1 MHRAA
6 IHAKRYAAVGW
17 DSSRSRASVARRVH
31 VAPPV
36 IPVLPFR
43 ARPSMQLRLLLLFVT
58 ATASVAGAQ
67 APAGGA
73 TRHFATRGMLESNA
87 LAAESASAAA
97 SAEPLR
103 ESKRAEAWM
112 LRERLRVGDFHPGD
126 RIALVVE
133 GQPTLTDT
141 FTVRSGR
148 TLSVPDLPSIDLTG
162 VLRSELQDHLT
173 REIGRYVREPKIRAV
188 PLMRLAVLGKVGR
201 PGVYALPADALLSDA
216 IMIAGGPASDAD
228 LAKSTVRRG
237 TERLLRE
244 RDVSVALS
252 DGITLDQL
260 DVRSGDEIV
269 IGEKK
274 RFNALNTFQTIGLAT
289 SLIVGLITVIS
300 NR

>member
-1 MHRAA
+1 MPELSLRRAP
-6 IHAKRYAAVGW
+6 RCL
-17 DSSRSRASVARRVH
+17 RH
-31 VAPPV
+31 VV
-36 IPVLPFR
+36 VL
-43 ARPSMQLRLLLLFVT
+43 LT
-58 ATASVAGAQ
+58 ATATVAAAQ
-67 APAGGA
+67 APTAA
-73 TRHFATRGMLESNA
+73 NRHFATRGVLESNA
-87 LAAESASAAA
+87 SAAESASAAA
-97 SAEPLR
+97 SAEALR
-103 ESKRAEAWM
+103 EAKRAEAWT

-141 FTVRSGR
+141 FTVRAGR
-148 TLSVPDLPSIDLTG
+148 ALSVPDIPSIDLTG

-173 REIGRYVREPKIRAV
+173 REIGKYVREPKIRAV
-188 PLMRLAVLGKVGR
+188 PLMRVAVLGKVVR
-201 PGVYALPADALLSDA
+201 PGFYAVPADALVSDA
-216 IMIAGGPASDAD
+216 IMLAGGPGSDAD
-228 LAKSTVRRG
+228 LSKSTVRRG

-274 RFNALNTFQTIGLAT
+274 RFNALSTFQTIGVAT
-289 SLIVGLITVIS
+289 SLIVGIITVIS